1 MTASNSFLNK
11 ETLKGLLENEL
22 KRSLRYQNFTSIL
35 LFEAHS
41 RNSTE
46 GVEGHLDVA
55 ERMAT
60 LIRKETRDT
69 DIIGRQGGNIVI
81 LVLLYSDKNIA
92 RKVGHRLSAWVSNY
106 LSSSGK
112 NSHILSIGGAC
123 FPSHATDSNSLY
135 QRALEMLER
144 AKAQSGNNVQILE

>member
-1 MTASNSFLNK
+1 MLGSNNISNR

-22 KRSLRYQNFTSIL
+22 KRSLRYQTFTSIL

-41 RNSTE
+41 RDSAGGDE
-46 GVEGHLDVA
+46 HHLDVA

-60 LIRKETRDT
+60 LIRKETRET
-69 DIIGRQGGNIVI
+69 DMIGKQGENIVI
-81 LVLLYSDKNIA
+81 VVLLHSDKNVA
-92 RKVGHRLSAWVSNY
+92 YKVGHRLNAWLSNY

-112 NSHILSIGGAC
+112 ISHTLSVGGAC

-135 QRALEMLER
+135 QRAFEMLER
-144 AKAQSGNNVQILE
+144 AKGQSGNNVQILE